1 MACLHGFADFSD
13 FNRYFIPVSG
23 ECFVLNLIITT
34 PVFIAWY
41 WYVVILTCLT
51 LTTVVLVHDTMLCE
65 LVNIWCCTLY
75 SHRHLACYT
84 WYVTSDTNT
93 WLLNLIYD
101 LWHRH
106 SVFTPALD
114 ILYLI
119 PDPRHLILDIGTWY
133 MSYLSPDPN
142 PRYMTHANPYLI
154 CFHVVQVHWPDIM
167 THPWPD
173 TTTPDT
179 CIIWYIHDYHFYG
192 DLAWLLYYY
201 QTFGTPELLY
211 SWTPVYL
218 SPWNREAPDITPDII
233 LLLTPVIG

>member
-1 MACLHGFADFSD
+1 VACLHGFADFSD

-119 PDPRHLILDIGTWY
+119 PDPRHLILDTGTWY

-154 CFHVVQVHWPDIM
+154 CFHVVQVHWPDIVTLDRTLSPLIHVLYGIFM
-167 THPWPD
+167 TITFTGTW
-173 TTTPDT
+173 
-179 CIIWYIHDYHFYG
+179 HDYYIITRH
-192 DLAWLLYYY
+192 LV
-201 QTFGTPELLY
+201 LLY
-211 SWTPVYL
+211 SWTPIYL
-218 SPWNREAPDITPDII
+218 NPWNREAPDITPDTI
-233 LLLTPVIG
+233 LLLIPVIG